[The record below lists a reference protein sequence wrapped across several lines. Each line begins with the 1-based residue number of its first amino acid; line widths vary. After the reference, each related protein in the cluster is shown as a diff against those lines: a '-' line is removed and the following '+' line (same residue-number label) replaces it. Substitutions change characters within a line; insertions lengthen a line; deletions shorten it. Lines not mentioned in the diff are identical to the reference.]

1 MRKRATLLVVLA
13 GLAVGVAYI
22 ASMISRGFSAREP
35 PSRLEVAIAGAMR
48 SLAMPAG
55 ARSRPNPFKPTAEAL
70 AQARAHFAD
79 HCALCHANNGS
90 GETEIG
96 RNLYPKAP
104 DMRLPATQNKTD
116 GELFYII
123 RNGIRFTGMPA
134 WGSGHPSEDRESWK
148 LVHFIRRLPDLT
160 PEEIAEM
167 ETLNPRSPHEHAEG
181 AGPRGTPVG
190 DAPDRGASRHGHRG
204 EGPGPRPHGR

>member
-1 MRKRATLLVVLA
+1 V
-13 GLAVGVAYI
+13 GLATAAGAAYV
-22 ASMISRGFSAREP
+22 ASMVSRGFSARER

-90 GETEIG
+90 GETEMG

-116 GELFYII
+116 GELFYVI
-123 RNGIRFTGMPA
+123 RNGIRLTGMPA
-134 WGSGHPSEDRESWK
+134 WGKEGGESEDEDSWK
-148 LVHFIRRLPDLT
+148 LALFIHDLSQLT
-160 PEEIAEM
+160 PEEEREM
-167 ETLNPRSPHEHAEG
+167 NRLNPKSVAELEEQHAEEEFLRGGAPAEPQGTSTHSPHRQEEH
-181 AGPRGTPVG
+181 R
-190 DAPDRGASRHGHRG
+190 
-204 EGPGPRPHGR
+204 

>member
-123 RNGIRFTGMPA
+123 RNGIRLTGMPA
-134 WGSGHPSEDRESWK
+134 WGKEGERSEDEESWK
-148 LVHFIRRLPDLT
+148 LALFIHHLPRLT
-160 PEEIAEM
+160 PEEEREM
-167 ETLNPRSPHEHAEG
+167 NRLNPKSAAEIEEQQAEEEFLRGGGPAEPRGTSTRSPHQPEEH
-181 AGPRGTPVG
+181 R
-190 DAPDRGASRHGHRG
+190 
-204 EGPGPRPHGR
+204 